1 MGKRERAKKAKH
13 AWALKSPKAK
23 RQAAGSGNPASG
35 DSLGGVEAERELAR
49 VPPPNPATGSG
60 NPASS
65 VSSGGVEA
73 EVKVVI
79 PDGEGGA
86 KGKWDYDEGKDGKY
100 TCAQC
105 GKKPLR
111 SWFLIEAVDGEGNL
125 RCEYDVEGCLVGRCY
140 ECCRCRGKY
149 AGPKDIYDDLLATQ
163 DEEMLQNRFRRECNK
178 RHNKRSDVKKNEHA
192 QLKIKEWK
200 ELLAKIIAKMPPGT
214 SLNKCKRQCFDFC
227 KKAAEDAHAA
237 MQDADPELYK
247 ALQDTA
253 RQFKEWKRIQA
264 EEGDSR
270 GIPCP
275 HPESIGVKVQYFHK
289 VFPNTNRFFICRNL
303 DCSVDGCFF
312 GYNTDW
318 ISTCASGGWKFACPH
333 CGHPYNMN
341 LRKKPGLLPANHIWH
356 LEKDQSLMLAEWPD
370 TVTEKA
376 INESAVKMAEHATK
390 QEFDKLTHDEVKIKI
405 ASAVSKTAVKVGEF
419 RTMQLKQKV
428 MSDIAYK
435 NSTRGAKT
443 HEYSWAHLT
452 ATGYRGTF
460 YKFVEG
466 VTPVMKAADC
476 MDYLSLL
483 YCLML
488 HEDP

>member
-1 MGKRERAKKAKH
+1 MGKKERMKALKRQTEVSYR
-13 AWALKSPKAK
+13 ARKSPKAK

-49 VPPPNPATGSG
+49 VPPPNPAAGSGNPASSDSSGGVEAAATGSG

-79 PDGEGGA
+79 PDAEGGA

-200 ELLAKIIAKMPPGT
+200 ELLAKIVAK
-214 SLNKCKRQCFDFC
+214 CRR
-227 KKAAEDAHAA
+227 
-237 MQDADPELYK
+237 
-247 ALQDTA
+247 A
-253 RQFKEWKRIQA
+253 R
-264 EEGDSR
+264 
-270 GIPCP
+270 P
-275 HPESIGVKVQYFHK
+275 
-289 VFPNTNRFFICRNL
+289 
-303 DCSVDGCFF
+303 
-312 GYNTDW
+312 
-318 ISTCASGGWKFACPH
+318 
-333 CGHPYNMN
+333 
-341 LRKKPGLLPANHIWH
+341 
-356 LEKDQSLMLAEWPD
+356 
-370 TVTEKA
+370 
-376 INESAVKMAEHATK
+376 
-390 QEFDKLTHDEVKIKI
+390 
-405 ASAVSKTAVKVGEF
+405 
-419 RTMQLKQKV
+419 
-428 MSDIAYK
+428 
-435 NSTRGAKT
+435 
-443 HEYSWAHLT
+443 
-452 ATGYRGTF
+452 
-460 YKFVEG
+460 
-466 VTPVMKAADC
+466 
-476 MDYLSLL
+476 
-483 YCLML
+483 
-488 HEDP
+488 

>member
-1 MGKRERAKKAKH
+1 MGKKERER
-13 AWALKSPKAK
+13 KAK
-23 RQAAGSGNPASG
+23 RALAPKAPVAKRPAAGSGNPASSVG
-35 DSLGGVEAERELAR
+35 DSGGVEAERELAR

-73 EVKVVI
+73 EVRVVI
-79 PDGEGGA
+79 PTGEGGA
-86 KGKWDYDEGKDGKY
+86 KWDYDEGKDGKY

-111 SWFLIEAVDGEGNL
+111 SWFLIEAEDGEGNL
-125 RCEYDVEGCLVGRCY
+125 RCEYDVEGCLKGRCY

-149 AGPKDIYDDLLATQ
+149 AGPKDIYDDLLATHS
-163 DEEMLQNRFRRECNK
+163 EEMLQNRFRRVCNK
-178 RHNKRSDVKKNEHA
+178 RHDKRSDVKKNEHA

-200 ELLAKIIAKMPPGT
+200 ELLAKIVAKMPPGT

-247 ALQDTA
+247 ALQETA
-253 RQFKEWKRIQA
+253 RKFKEWKRIQA

-275 HPESIGVKVQYFHK
+275 HPERTGVEVQYLHK
-289 VFPNTNRFFICRNL
+289 IFPNTNRFFICRNL
-303 DCSVDGCFF
+303 YCSVDGSFF

-333 CGHPYNMN
+333 CGHPYSMG

-376 INESAVKMAEHATK
+376 INESAAVMAEHATK

-428 MSDIAYK
+428 MSDIAFK

-443 HEYSWAHLT
+443 HEYSWAHL
-452 ATGYRGTF
+452 ANGYRGTF